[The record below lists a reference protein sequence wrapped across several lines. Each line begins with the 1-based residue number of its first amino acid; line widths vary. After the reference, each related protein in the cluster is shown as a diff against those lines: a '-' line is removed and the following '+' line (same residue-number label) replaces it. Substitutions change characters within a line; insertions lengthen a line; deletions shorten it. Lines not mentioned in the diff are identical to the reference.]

1 MTAPTPADEFRL
13 RSVALAAYGPSVVN
27 AVGHGAVMPIL
38 ALRARELG
46 ADVGTAAFVVALLAI
61 GQLATSLPAGAL
73 VARIGERRALVGA
86 GLVDVVAMAAASVA
100 PSVAALGT
108 AVVVS
113 GATWTVFLL
122 ARQGFMIEA
131 VPPDWRARA
140 LSTLGGSH
148 RIGLFVGPL
157 IGSGLIAWQGLPAVF
172 WLAAVM
178 SGAAAA
184 LALLMPDLGSEERT
198 TRRTQGTTQ
207 SVLSVLH
214 AHRTVLLTLGSTVV
228 VIGAARALRQSV
240 LPLWAESVGLS
251 AADTSLVFGIAAFVD
266 MVLFYPAGWVM
277 DRYGRTWVAVAVVG
291 AIAVGVL
298 MLPLATSLTGV
309 LAIALVMAVGNGLG
323 SGIVMTLGADA
334 APMIGR
340 SQFLGGWRLCG
351 DIGGTG
357 GPVLVSVVTWVAP
370 LAVAC
375 VVTGLLGIAGTAWVG
390 YWVRRV
396 DRGDI
401 VR

>member
-1 MTAPTPADEFRL
+1 VTAPTPADEFRL